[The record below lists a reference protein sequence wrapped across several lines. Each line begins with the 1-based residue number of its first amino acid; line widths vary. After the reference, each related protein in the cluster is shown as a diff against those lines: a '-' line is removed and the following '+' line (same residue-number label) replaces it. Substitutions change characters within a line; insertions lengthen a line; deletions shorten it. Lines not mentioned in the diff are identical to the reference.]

1 MDKRVV
7 IICDG
12 NFPKK
17 DYPRYLIR
25 TADYVICC
33 DGALQKFIRNSKAIF
48 GEARLP
54 YRVIGDM
61 DSLPASLK
69 RNYSSIITQIDEQ
82 EHNDQTKAFKWV
94 LENIEGVS
102 EITFIGATGLREDH
116 TVGNM
121 SLLMEYSRSYDL
133 EARGIQIQMVT
144 DYSTILAITDS
155 ISIDC
160 GSGREI
166 SLISPD
172 NSLKISSE
180 GLEWKTDE
188 VVFDNWWKATLNR
201 STQDTVKLKFSHKS
215 IALIIMN

>member
-1 MDKRVV
+1 MEKRVV

-25 TADYVICC
+25 TADYIICC
-33 DGALQKFIRNSKAIF
+33 DGALQKFIRNSEAIF
-48 GEARLP
+48 GEMRVP

-61 DSLPASLK
+61 DSLSASMK
-69 RNYSSIITQIDEQ
+69 KKYSGIITQIDEQ

-133 EARGIQIQMVT
+133 DAKGIQIQMVT
-144 DYSTILAITDS
+144 DYSTILAVTDS

-160 GSGREI
+160 GTGREL

-180 GLEWKTDE
+180 GLEWKTDN